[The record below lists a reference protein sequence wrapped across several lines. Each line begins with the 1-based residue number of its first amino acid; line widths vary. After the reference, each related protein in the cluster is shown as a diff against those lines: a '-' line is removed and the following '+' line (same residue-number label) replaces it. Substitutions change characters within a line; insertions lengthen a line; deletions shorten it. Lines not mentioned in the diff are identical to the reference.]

1 MSNETN
7 NHQVRRKPMTRRQK
21 EAIRKKKRQRRILLL
36 VIEVLVLLVLAGI
49 LFLVSKLGK
58 IERQEVP
65 LENIEVNEGISEES
79 QEIMKNYTTIALFG
93 LDNRSNG
100 NLSKGRSDVIMIANI
115 NNDTKEVKLCS
126 VFRDSYLDTGDGSFK
141 KCNAAY
147 AKGGPEAAI

>member
-7 NHQVRRKPMTRRQK
+7 NHQVRRKPMTKRQK

-65 LENIEVNEGISEES
+65 LENIEVNPRR
-79 QEIMKNYTTIALFG
+79 L
-93 LDNRSNG
+93 
-100 NLSKGRSDVIMIANI
+100 
-115 NNDTKEVKLCS
+115 
-126 VFRDSYLDTGDGSFK
+126 
-141 KCNAAY
+141 
-147 AKGGPEAAI
+147 